1 MTFFDSAFFSLSE
14 EVNVVNEST
23 ETVSVGTAISTNFI
37 GQKEKMASDVCERS
51 CEEITNMVQELK
63 GLRIVVGNLIDG
75 LQKVVNVFYLI
86 NVFHLKEY
94 LKLRKSTK

>member
-1 MTFFDSAFFSLSE
+1 M
-14 EVNVVNEST
+14 VNEST

-37 GQKEKMASDVCERS
+37 EQKEKIASDVCERS
-51 CEEITNMVQELK
+51 CEELTNMVQELK

>member
-1 MTFFDSAFFSLSE
+1 M
-14 EVNVVNEST
+14 VNEST

-75 LQKVVNVFYLI
+75 LQKVVILFYLI

-94 LKLRKSTK
+94 LKLRKNTK